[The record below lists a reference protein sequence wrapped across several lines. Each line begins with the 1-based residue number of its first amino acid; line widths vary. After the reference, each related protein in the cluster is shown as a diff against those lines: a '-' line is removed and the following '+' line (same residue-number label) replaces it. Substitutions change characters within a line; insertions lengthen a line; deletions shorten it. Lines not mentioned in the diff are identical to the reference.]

1 MTRMLDRRMLVFT
14 LAVVALVLAMTTAAY
29 AVGANS
35 VNSRAIINGQVKTVD
50 LAKNSVNS
58 AKLADGK
65 VKGIDLADGS
75 VGSKDLA
82 DGSVGTTDIADGG
95 VGPED
100 ISESAVGSSQL
111 GQILTVT
118 QTSVATTDA
127 DGSTNGGDVGLVAT
141 GATCPSGSR
150 VLSGGAEWVD
160 PSSGSVL
167 KNLYI
172 HTSRRSGNG
181 WFVRGVVDFGAQGNV
196 KLRVSAECL
205 LPGGIQN

>member
-75 VGSKDLA
+75 VG
-82 DGSVGTTDIADGG
+82 TTDIADGA